1 MKTRWMLLAL
11 GAVSSSY
18 VVVGC
23 ARAHGQG
30 SRAEG
35 REAREVELL
44 VYSGD
49 FGMVQ
54 ETRSVTLEKGVS
66 RVGLTDVS
74 KALDQNSV
82 MFNWPDRKDVQVRSS
97 TYDLGMDESGALLK
111 RFLGKEIE
119 LVYRNQN
126 GREGDRVKGTLEV
139 AEPGNVVV
147 KADGRYIVNPDA
159 TIEAPTDAGI
169 VTIPQLTAEV
179 ESGSAGSAKLGVSYL
194 TGGLSWSAD
203 YTLTLGGAR
212 DEGQGSKARAD
223 EPYGSKQDLL
233 AEDLRKAEVELRE
246 LLKKHAP
253 EHDAVKA
260 QRAKVALLK
269 TELAKSTLDPRPS
282 TLATLDCWA
291 SVMNK
296 TGTDFPDAKLKFV
309 AGSPNRAAYPTREL
323 AAELKDSGIA
333 AGTALRWSMQS
344 RNTGRFPATSAPT
357 IEAVGELHAY
367 PYEAN
372 ATIRQDQINRVRM
385 MGVEGMSLKK
395 WYAIGVP
402 TLWRDGFQG
411 NPDTRLTATLGIN
424 FKNDEASKL
433 GKPMPGGAVRVYEPD
448 ANGRPQYIGAATIR
462 DTPKD
467 ARVSLTLSNVFDV
480 YAQSKLVKSEKIGK
494 RKVRK
499 TLEITVHNEK
509 ASAQEVRL
517 VQNFYGTY
525 TIVSESAKSAK
536 LNAGQRQWA
545 LQVPAGGEVK
555 LKVVA
560 EF

>member
-1 MKTRWMLLAL
+1 
-11 GAVSSSY
+11 
-18 VVVGC
+18 
-23 ARAHGQG
+23 
-30 SRAEG
+30 
-35 REAREVELL
+35 VELL

-74 KALDQNSV
+74 KSLDQNSV

-203 YTLTLGGAR
+203 YTLTLGGSR

-233 AEDLRKAEVELRE
+233 GEDLRKAEVELRA

-253 EHDAVKA
+253 EHEAVKS

-309 AGSPNRAAYPTREL
+309 AGSPNRAAYPTRAL
-323 AAELKDSGIA
+323 AADFEDSGIA
-333 AGTALRWSMQS
+333 AGKASRWS
-344 RNTGRFPATSAPT
+344 TPATDGPGGDMSGFGSRTAP
-357 IEAVGELHAY
+357 IVVGELHAY

-385 MGVEGMSLKK
+385 MGVDGMSLKK

-448 ANGRPQYIGAATIR
+448 ANGRPQYIGAASIR

-509 ASAQEVRL
+509 ATDQDVRL

>member
-18 VVVGC
+18 VMVGC
-23 ARAHGQG
+23 ARAQAQG
-30 SRAEG
+30 GEAKQ
-35 REAREVELL
+35 AREVELL

-74 KALDQNSV
+74 KSLDQNSV

-179 ESGSAGSAKLGVSYL
+179 DSGSAGSAKLGVSYL

-203 YTLTLGGAR
+203 YTLTLPGKDAGM
-212 DEGQGSKARAD
+212 
-223 EPYGSKQDLL
+223 QD
-233 AEDLRKAEVELRE
+233 AGTQKGPASAMP
-246 LLKKHAP
+246 HTAN
-253 EHDAVKA
+253 A
-260 QRAKVALLK
+260 
-269 TELAKSTLDPRPS
+269 S
-282 TLATLDCWA
+282 LDCWA
-291 SVMNK
+291 SVTNK

-309 AGSPNRAAYPTREL
+309 AGSPNRAVLATKARIANGSPELEAGNWRTDKSRANWFAMTSDYPG
-323 AAELKDSGIA
+323 SV
-333 AGTALRWSMQS
+333 
-344 RNTGRFPATSAPT
+344 
-357 IEAVGELHAY
+357 AVGELHAY

-395 WYAIGVP
+395 WYAISVP

-411 NPDTRLTATLGIN
+411 NTDTRLTATLGIN

-448 ANGRPQYIGAATIR
+448 ANGRPQYIGAATIG

-480 YAQSKLVKSEKIGK
+480 YAQSRLVKSEKIGK
-494 RKVRK
+494 RRVRK

-509 ASAQEVRL
+509 ASDQEVRL

-555 LKVVA
+555 LQVVA

>member
-1 MKTRWMLLAL
+1 MNTRCWVAALAAASS
-11 GAVSSSY
+11 GAFL
-18 VVVGC
+18 VGC
-23 ARAHGQG
+23 GNAQAQPEG
-30 SRAEG
+30 SAG
-35 REAREVELL
+35 NADAREVELL
-44 VYSGD
+44 VYSAN

-54 ETRSVTLEKGVS
+54 ETRSVSLEKGVS

-74 KALDQNSV
+74 KSMAQNSV

-97 TYDLGMDESGALLK
+97 TYDLGMTESGALLK

-126 GREGDRVKGTLEV
+126 GSEGDRVKGTLEL
-139 AEPGNVVV
+139 ADPGNIVVRSEG
-147 KADGRYIVNPDA
+147 KYIVNPEA
-159 TIEAPTDAGI
+159 TIEAPTAAGI

-203 YTLTLGGAR
+203 YTLTLGGSKV
-212 DEGQGSKARAD
+212 EGKGS
-223 EPYGSKQDLL
+223 G
-233 AEDLRKAEVELRE
+233 
-246 LLKKHAP
+246 
-253 EHDAVKA
+253 
-260 QRAKVALLK
+260 K
-269 TELAKSTLDPRPS
+269 TTLDPQPS
-282 TLATLDCWA
+282 TLECWA
-291 SVMNK
+291 SVTNK
-296 TGTDFPDAKLKFV
+296 TGTDFPDAKVKFV
-309 AGSPNRAAYPTREL
+309 AGSPNRAAVAT
-323 AAELKDSGIA
+323 SGLMRGG
-333 AGTALRWSMQS
+333 AGAFALQS
-344 RNTGRFPATSAPT
+344 REVAYDKDVSGFVSLDYPAALN
-357 IEAVGELHAY
+357 VGELHAY
-367 PYEAN
+367 PYEAK

-448 ANGRPQYIGAATIR
+448 PNGRPQYIGAATIR

-499 TLEITVHNEK
+499 TLEIAVHNEK
-509 ASAQEVRL
+509 TSDQEVRL

-525 TIVSESAKSAK
+525 AIVSESAKSAK
-536 LNAGQRQWA
+536 LNAGQRQWS

-555 LKVVA
+555 LKIVA

>member
-11 GAVSSSY
+11 GVVTSSY
-18 VVVGC
+18 VMVGC
-23 ARAHGQG
+23 ARAQAQG
-30 SRAEG
+30 GEAKQ
-35 REAREVELL
+35 AREVELL

-74 KALDQNSV
+74 KSLDQNSV

-119 LVYRNQN
+119 LVYRKQN

-203 YTLTLGGAR
+203 YTLTLGGSR
-212 DEGQGSKARAD
+212 DEGQGSKTDVGRTGA
-223 EPYGSKQDLL
+223 SN
-233 AEDLRKAEVELRE
+233 EVFKLY
-246 LLKKHAP
+246 KKLIEETASL
-253 EHDAVKA
+253 E
-260 QRAKVALLK
+260 
-269 TELAKSTLDPRPS
+269 
-282 TLATLDCWA
+282 CWA

-309 AGSPNRAAYPTREL
+309 TGSPNRAVL
-323 AAELKDSGIA
+323 AAKARIANGSPELE
-333 AGTALRWSMQS
+333 AGNWRNDKS
-344 RNTGRFPATSAPT
+344 RANWFAMTSDYPGSV
-357 IEAVGELHAY
+357 AVGELHAY

-395 WYAIGVP
+395 WYAISVP

-448 ANGRPQYIGAATIR
+448 ANGRPQYIGAATIG

-480 YAQSKLVKSEKIGK
+480 YAQSRLVKSEKIGK

-509 ASAQEVRL
+509 ASDQEVRL

-525 TIVSESAKSAK
+525 TIVSENAKSAK

-555 LKVVA
+555 LQVVA